1 MLRGEI
7 WGLQKTGCEQ
17 AGLTDPIGQENH
29 PWGSVA
35 GVSVLQIKQRRK
47 KTQCEWKKCGWFPVP
62 CLLQWDSSNSDIS
75 AKKTKNLECR
85 SREQPY
91 FSCDSS
97 LCAWPPRQLRNSR
110 HSFLSYKKSWSG
122 TARARKTN
130 RGVICPPVEDMGK
143 ARRGS
148 CSIQLLKHH
157 QGRRVVGHGRN
168 SRLDLTHQNVVCN
181 MSQCTPPP
189 PTLPV

>member
-75 AKKTKNLECR
+75 AKKTEKIWNAGAE
-85 SREQPY
+85 
-91 FSCDSS
+91 SS
-97 LCAWPPRQLRNSR
+97 PILA
-110 HSFLSYKKSWSG
+110 
-122 TARARKTN
+122 A
-130 RGVICPPVEDMGK
+130 
-143 ARRGS
+143 
-148 CSIQLLKHH
+148 
-157 QGRRVVGHGRN
+157 
-168 SRLDLTHQNVVCN
+168 
-181 MSQCTPPP
+181 TPPYVLGLQDNSETQGTP
-189 PTLPV
+189 S